1 MPNDCK
7 VAIFILRSMTGF
19 GRSEAERAGRR
30 VTIEIKAV
38 NQRYLDLN
46 VRAPISLGFA
56 EEHIR
61 KTVKGRLSRGRIDIF
76 VGYSAIDAEAKKA
89 TADIG
94 LIASYIQAA
103 RQAAC
108 RAGLEDDV
116 KLSHILRIPD
126 VIRIEGVQEDEEAM
140 LNLIDEALSAAL
152 TALTDMRAR
161 EGASLQQSLM
171 QYLGELSGIVSAID
185 MEKDSVPKECA
196 EKLRQRISEL
206 LSGSDI
212 DEARFNA
219 EVAFIAERADI
230 SEELV
235 RLKTHITQ
243 FEAAMKTGEAV
254 GRKLD
259 FMVQEMNRE
268 LNTIGSKSASMK
280 ITNAVIEGKSV
291 VEKIREQVQNIE

>member
-1 MPNDCK
+1 MN
-7 VAIFILRSMTGF
+7 ILRSMTGF
-19 GRSEAERAGRR
+19 GRAEAESGGRR

-38 NQRYLDLN
+38 NQRYLDVN
-46 VRAPISLGFA
+46 IRAPISLGFS

-61 KTVKGRLSRGRIDIF
+61 KTAKERLGRGRVDIF
-76 VGYSAIDAEAKKA
+76 LGYSALEAEARKA

-94 LIASYIQAA
+94 LITSYLQTARMAAQA
-103 RQAAC
+103 
-108 RAGLEDDV
+108 AGLEDDV

-126 VIRIEGVQEDEEAM
+126 VIRIEGAQEDEEK
-140 LNLIDEALSAAL
+140 LLTLVDKALSDAL
-152 TALTDMRAR
+152 DALVGMRMR
-161 EGASLQQSLM
+161 EGASLQESIK
-171 QYLGELSGIVSAID
+171 QYLGELAGIVKAID
-185 MEKDSVPKECA
+185 AAKDDVPKESA

-212 DEARFNA
+212 DEARFNT
-219 EVAFIAERADI
+219 EIAYIADRADI

-235 RLKTHITQ
+235 RLKTHIAQ
-243 FEAAMKTGEAV
+243 FENAMKAADAV

-268 LNTIGSKSASMK
+268 LNTIGSKSSSMA
-280 ITNAVIEGKSV
+280 ITNAVIEGKSA